1 MSAPRWSAL
10 VERAL
15 ERGEHVETVAPSAFL
30 LDVLEDFTRRAEEN
44 GGVTFCPHLPTEA
57 LRGGYP
63 DMIAFPGLAEV
74 ACGPCSRLVRDDLV
88 SRRRR
93 TCERCDAA
101 RASALHRVDVGAEPG
116 QVLLVLAL
124 ALCEPCAAEEGL
136 RGTLPPPLDR

>member
-15 ERGEHVETVAPSAFL
+15 ERGEHVQTVAPSAFL
-30 LDVLEDFTRRAEEN
+30 LDVLEDLTHRATTN

-63 DMIAFPGLAEV
+63 DMIAFPALAEV
-74 ACGPCSRLVRDDLV
+74 ACGPCARLVRDDLA

-116 QVLLVLAL
+116 QVLLVLAV
-124 ALCEPCAAEEGL
+124 ALCEPCATEEGL
-136 RGTLPPPLDR
+136 REPTPELR